1 MTEFL
6 INAILLFYLAVLA
19 VAIYRID
26 NLFAA
31 TMLMGI
37 YSLLCAAT
45 FVVMDAVDVAFTE
58 AAVGAGISTILIL
71 TALSLSGY
79 REEDKPDIRKNSA
92 QAVVALIIVC
102 ALGILLAIGFHDIP
116 SFGQQNTPA
125 YQGVAQHYIHQS
137 SREIGLPNI
146 VTSILAS
153 YRGFDTLGEVTVVFT
168 AGITVLALLGYG
180 LEKKPNA
187 SDTEKDDPLSL
198 KKYIVLRVVSRM
210 LIPFILLFALYV
222 QFHGDF
228 GPGGGFQAGVIFA
241 SGIILHILFYGHQ
254 QTQKVIS
261 PKLTCYLMAIGVLIY
276 AGTGITTMIRGGNFL
291 DYNVLVRGNPVLGQ
305 HLGVLIIEFGV
316 GVTVAA
322 VMLSMFYS
330 FSKNTKD

>member
-6 INAILLFYLAVLA
+6 INAVLLFYLAMLA

-31 TMLMGI
+31 TMLMSI

-71 TALSLSGY
+71 AALSLSGY
-79 REEDKPDIRKNSA
+79 REQEKHEFRKGGV
-92 QAVVALIIVC
+92 QAVVALIVVC
-102 ALGILLAIGFHDIP
+102 ALGVLLAIGFHDIP
-116 SFGQQNTPA
+116 AFGQQNTPA
-125 YQGVAQHYIHQS
+125 YQGVAQHYINES
-137 SREIGLPNI
+137 SREIGVPNI

-153 YRGFDTLGEVTVVFT
+153 YRGYDTLGEVTVIFT

-180 LEKKPNA
+180 LEIKTNKKSGDSNVQLNL
-187 SDTEKDDPLSL
+187 ENF
-198 KKYIVLRVVSRM
+198 IVLRVVSRM
-210 LIPFILLFALYV
+210 FIPFILLFALYV
-222 QFHGDF
+222 QFHGDY
-228 GPGGGFQAGVIFA
+228 GPGGGFQAGVIFTSA
-241 SGIILHILFYGHQ
+241 IILHILFYGHQ

-261 PKLTCYLMAIGVLIY
+261 PQLTCYLMAIGILIF
-276 AGTGITTMIRGGNFL
+276 AGTGIVTLLRGGNFL
-291 DYNVLVRGNPVLGQ
+291 DYDVLVSGNPILGQ
-305 HLGVLIIEFGV
+305 HLGILFIEFGV

>member
-6 INAILLFYLAVLA
+6 VNAILLFYLAVLA

-37 YSLLCAAT
+37 YSLLCAAS

-71 TALSLSGY
+71 TALSLCGY
-79 REEDKPDIRKNSA
+79 REEDKPDISKNST
-92 QAVVALIIVC
+92 QSTIALIVVC
-102 ALGILLAIGFHDIP
+102 ALGGLLAVGFHDIP
-116 SFGQQNTPA
+116 AFGQENTPA

-137 SREIGLPNI
+137 SEEIGLPNI
-146 VTSILAS
+146 VTSVLAS
-153 YRGFDTLGEVTVVFT
+153 YRGYDTLGEVTVIFT

-180 LEKKPNA
+180 LEQTDKAK
-187 SDTEKDDPLSL
+187 DLEKDESLSL
-198 KKYIVLRVVSRM
+198 EKYLVLRVVSRM
-210 LIPFILLFALYV
+210 FIPFILLFALYV

-228 GPGGGFQAGVIFA
+228 GPGGGFQAGVIFSSA
-241 SGIILHILFYGHQ
+241 IILHILFYGHK

-261 PKLTCYLMAIGVLIY
+261 PQLTCYLMAIGVLIY
-276 AGTGITTMIRGGNFL
+276 AGVGIITLLRGGNFL
-291 DYNVLVRGNPVLGQ
+291 DYNVLVTDNPILGQ
-305 HLGVLIIEFGV
+305 HIGILLIEFGV
-316 GVTVAA
+316 GITVAA

-330 FSKNTKD
+330 FSKKTKD